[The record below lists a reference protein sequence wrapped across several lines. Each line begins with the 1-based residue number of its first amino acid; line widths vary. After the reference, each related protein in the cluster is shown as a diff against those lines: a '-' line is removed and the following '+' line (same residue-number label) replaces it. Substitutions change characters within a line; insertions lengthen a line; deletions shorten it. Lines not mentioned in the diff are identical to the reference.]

1 MVSAGYAHTC
11 ALTVDGGVKC
21 WGNNNSGQLGDGT
34 TSGRFIPLDV
44 LELWTG
50 IGTIDAGGWHS
61 CAVTKGGV
69 GKCWGVNF
77 SGQLGDGTTM
87 SRSIPSDVAG
97 LSNGVASISAA
108 VEHTCALT
116 SSGGVKCWGYNWY
129 GQLGDGTGNSSTT
142 PVDVV
147 GLSNGTVV
155 ISSGQYHTC
164 ALTTGGGIKC
174 WGSNTFGQLGD
185 GTGSHTNNFQ
195 PTPVEVIGLGSGV
208 VAISSGMW
216 HTCAVTTAG
225 GVKCWGNNDRS
236 QLGDGTTT
244 LRTAPVD
251 VVGLS
256 SGVAAVSAGEYHTC
270 ALTKRGGVKCW
281 GDNLFGQL
289 GDGTKNGSSTPVDV
303 LELSSGVSAISAG
316 YSHTCAL
323 PLGGGVRCWGRNDF
337 GQLGINPGWT
347 PVDVVGLEGTA
358 YTQSRYF
365 PYVSVR

>member
-1 MVSAGYAHTC
+1 
-11 ALTVDGGVKC
+11 
-21 WGNNNSGQLGDGT
+21 
-34 TSGRFIPLDV
+34 
-44 LELWTG
+44 
-50 IGTIDAGGWHS
+50 
-61 CAVTKGGV
+61 
-69 GKCWGVNF
+69 
-77 SGQLGDGTTM
+77 
-87 SRSIPSDVAG
+87 
-97 LSNGVASISAA
+97 
-108 VEHTCALT
+108 
-116 SSGGVKCWGYNWY
+116 
-129 GQLGDGTGNSSTT
+129 
-142 PVDVV
+142 VDVV